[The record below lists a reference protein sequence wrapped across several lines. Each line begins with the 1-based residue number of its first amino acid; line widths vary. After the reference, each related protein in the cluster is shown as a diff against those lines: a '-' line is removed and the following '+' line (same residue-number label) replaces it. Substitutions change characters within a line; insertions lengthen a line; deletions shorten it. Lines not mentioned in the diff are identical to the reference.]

1 MSDVVKFP
9 TKAKEPM
16 IWVCN
21 CGCSS
26 FELLS
31 DATARCAL
39 CGVISE
45 NGGWH
50 LPDTDAVWEGEHP
63 VREVSGN
70 GDPEFAKR
78 VTTKR
83 ALEDDVVLIAVLK
96 EDGLLATWTNV
107 ETPEQRDWVD
117 RQLDRVK
124 PMLEVGNS

>member
-1 MSDVVKFP
+1 MSEVVSFP
-9 TKAKEPM
+9 AKKQEPL
-16 IWVCN
+16 IWICN

-45 NGGWH
+45 NGGWYT
-50 LPDTDAVWEGEHP
+50 PDADKVWDGDAP
-63 VREVSGN
+63 VREVAGN

-78 VTTKR
+78 VTAKR
-83 ALEDDVVLIAVLK
+83 LLEPDVVLAVVLK
-96 EDGLLATWTNV
+96 EDGLLATWTCV
-107 ETPEQRDWVD
+107 ETDEQRDWID

-124 PMLEVGNS
+124 PMLEVGKS